1 MIRAG
6 TIGDEDRVLVLVQH
20 FLDATPYGR
29 ILGLEVGERPEG
41 GRDLYRH
48 ALEHGIVWLAERRA
62 EIVGFIAIAAIIHP
76 LTRFPEG
83 CELAWWMEPA
93 HRRGRLGYL
102 LLGCAEDW
110 ARQKGLPVLK
120 MVAPAGSDVG
130 DFYTRMGYEPVE
142 TVFQKRL

>member
-1 MIRAG
+1 MIRKA
-6 TIGDEDRVLVLVQH
+6 TKADEDRVLFLVQH
-20 FLDATPYGR
+20 FLDLTPYGR

-41 GRDLYRH
+41 GRQLFDH
-48 ALEHGIVWLAERRA
+48 ALEHGVVYLAERRA
-62 EIVGFIAIAAIIHP
+62 QIVGFIACAAIVHP
-76 LTRFPEG
+76 LTCFPEG
-83 CELAWWMEPA
+83 CELAWWMEPE
-93 HRRGRLGYL
+93 HRRGRLGYM

-120 MVAPAGSDVG
+120 MVAPHGSDVG